1 MVADEVR
8 REAAAVE
15 EQDGLVAGVD
25 GRGERLREL
34 RREHAVVVAHVH
46 ELELRRQRAVHAL
59 AQVGVQRHACE
70 ALHARRGRAED
81 DHGAARLRTPAG
93 HRARVVGGLVL
104 LLVRGVVLLVDDD
117 QPQVDERR
125 EHRRARADDDAH
137 LPAGDGGV
145 GEQPLPRGE
154 TRVQHGDPGAGE
166 PPLDARDGLPREA
179 DLGHEQEDRAAGLER
194 RLRRLEVHLGL
205 AAPGDAVQ
213 QDLVAGLGLAEDR
226 VERAPLLREQV
237 GHVRERRARAQP
249 RRLGRGGRRDAVRHR
264 PLGSLVRDGVRGSCV
279 CSSRVLDDD
288 GSRLDQPPQP
298 LRGEA
303 AGRAQ
308 LALLERAGLLEKAQ
322 RRALAGSEPRRRLR
336 AAAQRPARRRDADH
350 VHPVRDAQPA
360 LAPVALGGRRETART
375 GAAGRPVR
383 AARSRRPPRPHARAS
398 VSSYWRTIL
407 SAPVGGQTSASALA
421 NDVR

>member
-1 MVADEVR
+1 MAAGPAAQRAAAEQRERHVAPGALPGVAAVVADEVR
-8 REAAAVE
+8 REPAAVE
-15 EQDGLVAGVD
+15 EQDGLVPRVD

-117 QPQVDERR
+117 QAQVDERR

-154 TRVQHGDPGAGE
+154 PRVQHGDPGAGE

-194 RLRRLEVHLGL
+194 RLRRLEVDLGL

-213 QDLVAGLGLAEDR
+213 KDLVAGLGLAEDR
-226 VERAPLLREQV
+226 VQRAPLLREQV
-237 GHVRERRARAQP
+237 RHVRERRARAQP
-249 RRLGRGGRRDAVRHR
+249 RRLGRGARPDAVR
-264 PLGSLVRDGVRGSCV
+264 
-279 CSSRVLDDD
+279 
-288 GSRLDQPPQP
+288 
-298 LRGEA
+298 
-303 AGRAQ
+303 
-308 LALLERAGLLEKAQ
+308 
-322 RRALAGSEPRRRLR
+322 
-336 AAAQRPARRRDADH
+336 RPARR
-350 VHPVRDAQPA
+350 VLVRGGVRAPRAPCPA
-360 LAPVALGGRRETART
+360 SLPRPGSSTTMAPDSMSRRSPCAE
-375 GAAGRPVR
+375 RPP
-383 AARSRRPPRPHARAS
+383 AARSSRSSSAPASSRRPSAVRCRAPSRAGVSGPRRSIRP
-398 VSSYWRTIL
+398 
-407 SAPVGGQTSASALA
+407 GGVTPTTCTRYETRSQPL
-421 NDVR
+421 RR